1 MIMEKEWYYIK
12 NVEQVDSPAFVVYVD
27 RVKENIRIIKTMI
40 DDVNRL
46 RPHIKTHKTKE
57 IILLLLEAGIT
68 KFKCATIAEGE
79 LLGIA
84 DAPGIFFLR
93 LPQE

>member
-1 MIMEKEWYYIK
+1 MTREWYHIK
-12 NVEQVDSPAFVVYVD
+12 NVGEIDSPAFVVYVD

-57 IILLLLEAGIT
+57 ICLLWLSAHIRM
-68 KFKCATIAEGE
+68 KQKQ
-79 LLGIA
+79 
-84 DAPGIFFLR
+84 FFWNI
-93 LPQE
+93 